1 MTSPDAELIAAYRRT
16 DYRVDDCGYAF
27 VLRIDTPS
35 APLVACHDA
44 FGVTCSAFITAW
56 NPRSEPT
63 PRARNE
69 AAMAALER
77 ELSEGGWRWLRGE
90 GADASGAW
98 PAEPSLL
105 VLGLD
110 ESTAVAIAQRF
121 AQHAIVYAGVDGVPT
136 LVWEDS

>member
-1 MTSPDAELIAAYRRT
+1 MTSPDADLIAAYRRT
-16 DYRVDDCGYAF
+16 DYRVDDGGYAF
-27 VLRIDTPS
+27 VLRVDTPS
-35 APLVACHDA
+35 AALVACHGA

-77 ELSEGGWRWLRGE
+77 TLSAGGWRWLRGA
-90 GADASGAW
+90 GVDPSGAW
-98 PAEPSLL
+98 PPEPSLL

-110 ESTAVAIAQRF
+110 ASTAVAIAQRC
-121 AQHAIVYAGVDGVPT
+121 AQHAIVCAAVDGVPT
-136 LVWEDS
+136 LVLVDS

>member
-1 MTSPDAELIAAYRRT
+1 MTSPDAHLLEAYRRT
-16 DYRVDDCGYAF
+16 DYRVDDGGYAF

-63 PRARNE
+63 PRASNE
-69 AAMAALER
+69 AAMAALEH
-77 ELSEGGWRWLRGE
+77 ELSEGGWRWLRGA
-90 GADASGAW
+90 GVDPSGAW

-105 VLGLD
+105 ALGLD
-110 ESTAVAIAQRF
+110 ESMAVAIAQRF
-121 AQHAIVYAGVDGVPT
+121 AQHAIVCAGADGVPT
-136 LVWEDS
+136 LVFVDS